1 LHGRTMLTKLLRE
14 PLAHFLL
21 LGALLLFASNLVNRR
36 TSGDTKKIVVT
47 QGEIEH
53 LEDTFTRAH
62 QRPPN
67 EEELTGLV
75 RDFVREEV
83 YYREALAL
91 GLDRGD
97 APIRQRLRQKM
108 EFISEDVAAQTE
120 PSEDQLRSYLNSHPD
135 KFRLDQHFTFSQI
148 YLDPAR
154 HGRRLNADAQQM
166 LAKLNNAAA
175 KADLSTMGDPF
186 LLEPSS
192 QDVSARDV
200 ARDFGE
206 KFTAAL
212 GELPVGKWQGPVESG
227 LGMHL
232 VYVSKRTDG
241 RIPQLI
247 EVLDAVRREW
257 ANEYRLEAN
266 EKFYQGLLNRYTVT
280 VELPQPSPERK
291 AQIGVDQP

>member
-1 LHGRTMLTKLLRE
+1 M
-14 PLAHFLL
+14 HFFI
-21 LGALLLFASNLVNRR
+21 LGALLFFASRLVNRR
-36 TSGDTKKIVVT
+36 PSEDTRKIVVT
-47 QGEIEH
+47 PGEIEH
-53 LEDTFTRAH
+53 LEDTFIRAH
-62 QRPPN
+62 QRPPD

-91 GLDRGD
+91 GLDRD
-97 APIRQRLRQKM
+97 DEPIRHRLRQKM

-120 PSEDQLRSYLNSHPD
+120 PTDDQLRAYLNSHPG
-135 KFRLDQHFTFSQI
+135 KFRVDQHFTFSQV

-154 HGRRLNADAQQM
+154 HGRHLNADAEQM
-166 LAKLNNAAA
+166 LAKLNKAGA
-175 KADLSTMGDPF
+175 KADPSTTGDPF

-206 KFTAAL
+206 KFAAAL

-232 VYVSKRTDG
+232 VYVGKRTDG
-241 RIPQLI
+241 RIPQLN
-247 EVLDAVRREW
+247 EVRDAVRRELN
-257 ANEYRLEAN
+257 NEYRLEAN
-266 EKFYQGLLNRYTVT
+266 EKFYEGLLKRYIVT
-280 VELPQPSPERK
+280 VELPQPAAVQN
-291 AQIGVDQP
+291 AQTGTVRP

>member
-1 LHGRTMLTKLLRE
+1 MLTKLLRE

-36 TSGDTKKIVVT
+36 TSGDTRAIVVT
-47 QGEIEH
+47 PGEIEH
-53 LEDTFTRAH
+53 LEDGFARAH
-62 QRPPN
+62 QRPPDS
-67 EEELTGLV
+67 EELKGLL
-75 RDFVREEV
+75 RDYIREEV

-91 GLDRGD
+91 GLDRDD
-97 APIRQRLRQKM
+97 APIRQRLRTKM

-120 PSEDQLRSYLNSHPD
+120 PSEDQLRSYLNIHPD
-135 KFRLDQHFTFSQI
+135 KFRLDQHFTFSQV

-166 LAKLNNAAA
+166 LAKLNNAGA

-186 LLEPSS
+186 LLEPNS
-192 QDVSARDV
+192 QDVSSRDV

-206 KFTAAL
+206 KFAAAL
-212 GELPVGKWQGPVESG
+212 GELPIRIWQGPVESG

-241 RIPQLI
+241 RIPQLK
-247 EVLDAVRREW
+247 EVHDAVRREW

-266 EKFYQGLLNRYTVT
+266 EKFYDGLLKRYTIT
-280 VELPQPSPERK
+280 VELPQPPAEQK
-291 AQIGVDQP
+291 AHTEADRP

>member
-1 LHGRTMLTKLLRE
+1 MTTNLLKKAVRE
-14 PLAHFLL
+14 PLLHFLI
-21 LGALLLFASNLVNRR
+21 LGIAIFVAYSLV
-36 TSGDTKKIVVT
+36 SKGSVVEGGKIVITRGQLASTWESFT
-47 QGEIEH
+47 Q
-53 LEDTFTRAH
+53 TR
-62 QRPPN
+62 QREPN
-67 EEELTGLV
+67 AEEWKGLI
-75 RDFVREEV
+75 RERVREEV